1 VIAMTAA
8 NITTDPQTGDMALSW
23 IGLDERGR
31 ELEIVAVE
39 KSDCFLVIHVDAHP
53 LPEGRPMTK
62 RKIKTG
68 PIGPDVDLEAEEVY
82 VADGRRLT
90 DQLAEEI
97 AERALARHRGRPSV
111 SGGGRRTP
119 SLTVRVPQPTREAL
133 EKMAK
138 AQGKRLA
145 EISREA
151 LDEYIS
157 RHAS

>member
-1 VIAMTAA
+1 
-8 NITTDPQTGDMALSW
+8 
-23 IGLDERGR
+23 
-31 ELEIVAVE
+31 
-39 KSDCFLVIHVDAHP
+39 
-53 LPEGRPMTK
+53 MTK

-90 DQLAEEI
+90 DQLAGEI